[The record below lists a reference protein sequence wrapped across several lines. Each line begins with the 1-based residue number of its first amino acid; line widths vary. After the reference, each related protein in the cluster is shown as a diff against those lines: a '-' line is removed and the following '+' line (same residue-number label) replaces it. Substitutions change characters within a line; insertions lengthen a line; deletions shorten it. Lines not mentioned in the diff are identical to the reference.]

1 MSLSSLTESRVPTI
15 SKVIKKATAKHHDST
30 PEGPIPNSQLMPI
43 LYFLFPDA
51 EEEPVNICTAI
62 A

>member
-1 MSLSSLTESRVPTI
+1 
-15 SKVIKKATAKHHDST
+15 VIKKAKGKHQEST
-30 PEGPIPNSQLMPI
+30 PEGPIPYSQLMPI

-51 EEEPVNICTAI
+51 EEKPVNISTAI